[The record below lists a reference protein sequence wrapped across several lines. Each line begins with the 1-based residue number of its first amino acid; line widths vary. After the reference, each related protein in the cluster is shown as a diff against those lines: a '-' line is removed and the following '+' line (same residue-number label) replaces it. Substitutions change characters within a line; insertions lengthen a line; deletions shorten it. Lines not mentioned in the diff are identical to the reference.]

1 MVCTSA
7 AFSILDVDCSPRRPP
22 VFAAIAQLFREPQA
36 LQSSTANDAGAGS
49 TEIDLEEQTA
59 GYQAAYSRLAAAD
72 AALPDPAA
80 HVADVH
86 AFVGTQCQQLLQS
99 QPQAAQLLRAAD
111 PQVAGPFAEGLR
123 RAGYQL

>member
-1 MVCTSA
+1 MHGTHSQLPL
-7 AFSILDVDCSPRRPP
+7 FKDVLMRSVRRGA
-22 VFAAIAQLFREPQA
+22 VFTAVAQLFREPQA
-36 LQSSTANDAGAGS
+36 LKSSTTEDVAAGS

-86 AFVGTQCQQLLQS
+86 AFVGTQLQS
-99 QPQAAQLLRAAD
+99 QPQVAQLLRTAD
-111 PQVAGPFAEGLR
+111 QQIAGPFVDSLR
-123 RAGYQL
+123 RGGYQV